1 MVYLYFF
8 LLRPRLNRASRPS
21 QLKYAANG
29 SAAFSDFG
37 FIELFFVETLPVAD
51 GVRRVT
57 HDDRGRTLSEFTGM
71 NHDDLFNFRE
81 GENQDILRFGNT
93 SEFKQPAHVFSQF

>member
-1 MVYLYFF
+1 MLQMDPQLFRTSV
-8 LLRPRLNRASRPS
+8 LLNYSL
-21 QLKYAANG
+21 LK
-29 SAAFSDFG
+29 
-37 FIELFFVETLPVAD
+37 IPVAD

-57 HDDRGRTLSEFTGM
+57 HDDRERTLSEFTGM